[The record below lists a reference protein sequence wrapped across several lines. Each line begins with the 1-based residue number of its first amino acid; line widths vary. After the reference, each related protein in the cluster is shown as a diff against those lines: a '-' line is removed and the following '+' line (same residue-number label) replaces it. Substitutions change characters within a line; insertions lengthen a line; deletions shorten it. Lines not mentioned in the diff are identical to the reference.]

1 MKVYELT
8 YIISPELKIEEA
20 EGFASEISALLQK
33 EGGVIIKAEGPAPKT
48 LSYPI
53 KKQGTGFQVGLEF
66 NFEPEKIN
74 TLEEKIRKE
83 SKILR
88 YLMFVKKPP
97 RKEREKRTK
106 KTGEEKPSFVSAFA
120 DPLRQSVN
128 EAKAS
133 TDKKTTE
140 GKTEKKVEL
149 KDIEEKL
156 EEILKE

>member
-1 MKVYELT
+1 MKQYELN

-20 EGFASEISALLQK
+20 EGLASEISALLQK
-33 EGGVIIKAEGPAPKT
+33 EGGVIIKAESPAPKT

-66 NFEPEKIN
+66 NFEPEKLSI
-74 TLEEKIRKE
+74 LEEKIRKDLR
-83 SKILR
+83 ILR

-106 KTGEEKPSFVSAFA
+106 KTGEEKPSFVPAFA
-120 DPLRQSVN
+120 SPSH
-128 EAKAS
+128 KAS
-133 TDKKTTE
+133 DEQRKASE
-140 GKTEKKVEL
+140 GKVEKKVEL